1 VISLSRERQPRPD
14 RAPAV
19 WKGSLYSLFFFMCSG
34 SYLPFLYVHLSD
46 QGLSG
51 KQVGLLA
58 TLAPVM
64 TVILSPLIAST
75 ADRNRIRVRISQAGL
90 ACAAVT
96 FIMFRFPTKFGG
108 LAALMLSVA
117 VFTTPF
123 SSVGDGLV
131 ARMAHRNGFN
141 YGAMRLWG
149 SFGFAVTAL
158 ACGLVWDRLG
168 FKTMYLVTGLL
179 FVLPIAVVGLLEEG
193 PLVPRGERRPASHL
207 LRDRGLLLLLAAAV
221 LSGIANSLSATFSGI
236 YARSLG
242 GSNLLVGSMF
252 AISALAELPTM
263 LFSNRISDKITET
276 GALVSAYVVMGLAF
290 LGYALVRDPV
300 LLLVLNGVK
309 GLGYGVWL
317 TATVRAVTRRT
328 AEEWASTAQ
337 AMLTICLMGLAPLVA
352 GPIGGLVHDAVSPGA
367 VFDVAAAS
375 LGAAGAVV
383 LAAGRRGNASR
394 ARSAWNRT

>member
-1 VISLSRERQPRPD
+1 
-14 RAPAV
+14 
-19 WKGSLYSLFFFMCSG
+19 M
-34 SYLPFLYVHLSD
+34 
-46 QGLSG
+46 
-51 KQVGLLA
+51 
-58 TLAPVM
+58 
-64 TVILSPLIAST
+64 
-75 ADRNRIRVRISQAGL
+75 
-90 ACAAVT
+90 CAAVT
-96 FIMFRFPTKFGG
+96 FVMFRFPTKFGG
-108 LAALMLSVA
+108 LAALMLLVA

-123 SSVGDGLV
+123 SSLGDGLV

-158 ACGLVWDRLG
+158 ACGFVWERLG

-179 FVLPIAVVGLLEEG
+179 FVLPIVVVGLLEEG
-193 PLVPRGERRPASHL
+193 PVIAREERKPASHL
-207 LRDRGLLLLLAAAV
+207 LRDRVLLLLLAATV

-252 AISALAELPTM
+252 AVSALAELPTM

-276 GALVSAYVVMGLAF
+276 GALVSAYAVMGLAF
-290 LGYALVRDPV
+290 VGYALVSDPV
-300 LLLVLNGVK
+300 LLVVLCGVK

-317 TATVRAVTRRT
+317 PATIRAVTRRT

-375 LGAAGAVV
+375 LAAAGVVV
-383 LAAGRRGNASR
+383 LAAGRRRKSR
-394 ARSAWNRT
+394 PVGAAAQVEVIGR

>member
-1 VISLSRERQPRPD
+1 MRT
-14 RAPAV
+14 
-19 WKGSLYSLFFFMCSG
+19 GSLYSLFFFMCSG

-58 TLAPVM
+58 MLAPIM
-64 TVILSPLIAST
+64 TVVLSPMIASI
-75 ADRNRIRVRISQAGL
+75 ADRRRIRVRVLQAGL
-90 ACAAVT
+90 VCAAVT
-96 FIMFRFPTKFGG
+96 FFMFRFSTKFGA

-117 VFTTPF
+117 IFTTPF
-123 SSVGDGLV
+123 SSLGDGLV

-149 SFGFAVTAL
+149 SFGFAITAL

-168 FKTMYLVTGLL
+168 FKTMYLVTSLL
-179 FVLPIAVVGLLEEG
+179 FVLPIVAVGLLEEG
-193 PLVPRGERRPASHL
+193 PVIPREERKPASHL
-207 LRDRGLLLLLAAAV
+207 LLDRGLLLLLVAAV

-252 AISALAELPTM
+252 AISAMAELPTM

-276 GALVSAYVVMGLAF
+276 GALVSAYAVMGLAF
-290 LGYALVRDPV
+290 LGYALVGDPV

-367 VFDVAAAS
+367 VFDVAAGS
-375 LGAAGAVV
+375 LGAAGVVV
-383 LAAGRRGNASR
+383 LLAGRRSR
-394 ARSAWNRT
+394 PRRAGATVTTEAAQRWVG